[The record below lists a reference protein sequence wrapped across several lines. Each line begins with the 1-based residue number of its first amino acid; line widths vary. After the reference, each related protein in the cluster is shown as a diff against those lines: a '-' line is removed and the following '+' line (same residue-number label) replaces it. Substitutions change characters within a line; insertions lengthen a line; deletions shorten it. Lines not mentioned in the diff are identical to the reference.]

1 MYVMYAALGH
11 RFPMVTLPPSL
22 VFQDSRIAAAQLYPD
37 VSKLLFHDL
46 FESGDIRF
54 DPSVLSRQ
62 FSPLYE
68 SST

>member
-1 MYVMYAALGH
+1 
-11 RFPMVTLPPSL
+11 MVTLPPSL

-54 DPSVLSRQ
+54 DPSVLS
-62 FSPLYE
+62 PVLALYE